1 MGDVFSQ
8 IMVSISKL
16 NYFETIFSK
25 YSQGN
30 KLLDNCIRLLPVD

>member
-1 MGDVFSQ
+1 MGDVFPQ
-8 IMVSISKL
+8 TMVSISKL

-30 KLLDNCIRLLPVD
+30 QLLHNCIRLLD